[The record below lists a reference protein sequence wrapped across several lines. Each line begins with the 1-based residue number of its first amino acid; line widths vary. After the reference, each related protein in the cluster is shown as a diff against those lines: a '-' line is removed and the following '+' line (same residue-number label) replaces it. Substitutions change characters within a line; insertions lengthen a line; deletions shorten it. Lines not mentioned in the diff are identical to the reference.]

1 MTERVPALADDLVI
15 RLDSAI
21 DLIMPVYPDI
31 VKDRRN
37 NKYHR
42 TAQLDDVDAKAHENQ
57 RRGNRRVE
65 QGGDDIDNRNNVVQL
80 ICLDDHL
87 VGQAEEIL
95 NEGAHR
101 QNQHQRKS
109 KQPVKFIRNKKR
121 INRGESDNRTRKN
134 QGNAA
139 HKARGR
145 VDNRADARGITVRE
159 RLVERGAGNASD
171 TRLQQRH
178 AADKLRNGRC
188 NAVIG
193 GTEVGKNQARQ
204 NKAANRRNNL
214 QQQLK
219 ARVQYC
225 FLRSGL
231 TQKLTLYPF
240 ILSDKYRLI

>member
-1 MTERVPALADDLVI
+1 MLAM
-15 RLDSAI
+15 RLDLSSASSVRPSNRE
-21 DLIMPVYPDI
+21 LSGRLLVALGRCEMLTAWELAASVYGSR
-31 VKDRRN
+31 V
-37 NKYHR
+37 
-42 TAQLDDVDAKAHENQ
+42 VV
-57 RRGNRRVE
+57 RRGRHWIVSPARLWATRRSL
-65 QGGDDIDNRNNVVQL
+65 R
-80 ICLDDHL
+80 
-87 VGQAEEIL
+87 
-95 NEGAHR
+95 
-101 QNQHQRKS
+101 
-109 KQPVKFIRNKKR
+109 
-121 INRGESDNRTRKN
+121 
-134 QGNAA
+134 
-139 HKARGR
+139 
-145 VDNRADARGITVRE
+145 
-159 RLVERGAGNASD
+159 RLVERGAGHASD

-178 AADKLRNGRC
+178 TADKLRNGRC